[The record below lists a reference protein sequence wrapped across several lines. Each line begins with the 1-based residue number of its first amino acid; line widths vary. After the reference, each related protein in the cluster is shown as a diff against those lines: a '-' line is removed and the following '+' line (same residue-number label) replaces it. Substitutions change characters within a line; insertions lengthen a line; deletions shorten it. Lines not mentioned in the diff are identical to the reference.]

1 MASGA
6 PARCSILS
14 QVILSLQL
22 PFAVF
27 PLVSFTS
34 DRRKMGALV
43 APRWMQVLA
52 WIVAVIIAA
61 LNVYLLYQTFS
72 G

>member
-1 MASGA
+1 
-6 PARCSILS
+6 
-14 QVILSLQL
+14 VVLSLQL

-34 DRRKMGALV
+34 DRRKMGELV
-43 APRWMQVLA
+43 APKWLQILA

-61 LNVYLLYQTFS
+61 LNAFLLYQTFA